1 MVAEKTPSGYLARSH
16 PGLSVLVLH
25 EAYGLYSPTSNV
37 PEVCDRLASAGFQ
50 ALAPDLY
57 GGAGAHRLEDALTLM
72 RALRPEEA
80 LGAIKAA
87 VEILRRH
94 RAQRVVVLGF
104 CMGGALSFRS
114 ALEVDSLCGAVVFY
128 GTPRGNFSRLG
139 VPVLGHFA
147 LRDAFVDVDQVRTA
161 ERQLIQAGKRITFHY
176 YEADH
181 AFMNE
186 KLPAYEAQSAAL
198 AWERTLQF
206 LLELRPAEQKS
217 RPPSP
222 RRRA

>member
-1 MVAEKTPSGYLARSH
+1 MGEKTPSGYLAPSH

-37 PEVCDRLASAGFQ
+37 PEVCDRLATAGFQ

-57 GGAGAHRLEDALTLM
+57 GGAGATSVEEALTLM
-72 RALRPEEA
+72 RVLRPEQTLAAIKAGLAALRP
-80 LGAIKAA
+80 
-87 VEILRRH
+87 H
-94 RAQRVVVLGF
+94 RAQRVAVLGF

-128 GTPRGNFSRLG
+128 GTPRGDFRRLR

-147 LRDAFVDVDQVRTA
+147 LRDAFVDLDQVRTA
-161 ERQLIQAGKRITFHY
+161 ERQLIQAGQRVMFHY

-186 KLPAYEAQSAAL
+186 KLPAYEAHSAAL
-198 AWERTLQF
+198 AWDRTLQF
-206 LLELRPAEQKS
+206 LLELRVAE
-217 RPPSP
+217 
-222 RRRA
+222 